1 MGSPTVLRLDAD
13 RPTTPFASGEK
24 ELLIGGQWR
33 PASTGNTIE
42 TVDPTTEDV
51 LASIGAGS
59 PEDVGHAVNAAR
71 RAFTEGAWPAMS
83 PYERGRAILRLAGLV
98 ERHAEELAVLES
110 LEMGGPIWL
119 TRYMIGHVVEVLH
132 HYAGWPGKIY
142 GDAAPAGPGMLTY
155 TRRQPVGVVVG
166 ITAWN
171 GPLLQVSWK
180 LGPALATG
188 NTIVLKPAE
197 QASLSALR
205 LGELVQEA
213 DLPPGVV
220 NILTGGRE
228 TGDALIRHP
237 GVNKIAFTGSTAV
250 GKRILTASADQLAR
264 VTLELGGKS
273 PFIVFADADLES
285 AASSAAGAF
294 CTGSGQGCVAGT
306 RIFVADEVREDFMS
320 LLAKAVATQQLG
332 DPFHADTK
340 LGPLASR
347 EHYERV
353 TEYFDVARRDTA
365 SILLGGELPATTGLF
380 VQPTVFGDVGNDSR
394 VAQEE
399 IFGPMA
405 VLMSF
410 ASEDEAIRLGND
422 TMYGLAASVWTRDL
436 GRAHRMAERLDCGT
450 VWLNSYGVMSAGPQP
465 FGGFKQS
472 GIGREH
478 GIAVL
483 DEYTETKS
491 VFVAM

>member
-1 MGSPTVLRLDAD
+1 MAAPTVLTLGTE
-13 RPTTPFASGEK
+13 RPATPFASGRK
-24 ELLIGGQWR
+24 QLLIGGQWR
-33 PASTGNTIE
+33 PASTGATLD
-42 TVDPTTEDV
+42 TVDPTTEQV
-51 LASIGAGS
+51 LASLAS
-59 PEDVGHAVNAAR
+59 ASADDVGDAAAAAR
-71 RAFTEGAWPAMS
+71 RAFTDGPWPAMT
-83 PYERGRAILRLAGLV
+83 PYERGRALLRVAELT
-98 ERHAEELAVLES
+98 ERHAEELATLES

-119 TRYMIGHVVEVLH
+119 TRYMIAHVVEVLH

-142 GDAAPAGPGMLTY
+142 GQSAPAGPGLLSY
-155 TRRQPVGVVVG
+155 TRRPPIGVVAG

-171 GPLLQVSWK
+171 GPLLQLSWK

-188 NTIVLKPAE
+188 NTIILKPAE
-197 QASLSALR
+197 QASLSTLR
-205 LGELVQEA
+205 FGELIQEA

-220 NILTGGRE
+220 NIVTGGRE
-228 TGDALIRHP
+228 TGEAIVGHP
-237 GVNKIAFTGSTAV
+237 GVDKISFTGSTAV
-250 GKRILTASADQLAR
+250 GKRILAASVDRLAR

-273 PFIVFADADLES
+273 PTIVFADADLP
-285 AASSAAGAF
+285 AAAEAAAGAF
-294 CTGSGQGCVAGT
+294 CAGSGQGCVAGT
-306 RIFVADEVREDFMS
+306 RIFVAEPVREEFLA
-320 LLAKAVATQQLG
+320 LLAKSVEAYQLG

-340 LGPLASR
+340 MGPLASR

-353 TEYFDVARRDTA
+353 SGYFDIARRDTA
-365 SILLGGELPATTGLF
+365 SVLLGGELPATTGLF
-380 VQPTVFGDVGNDSR
+380 VQPTVFGDVGNDAR

-410 ASEDEAIRLGND
+410 PTEDDAVRLGND
-422 TMYGLAASVWTRDL
+422 TSYGLAASVWTRDV
-436 GRAHRMAERLDCGT
+436 GRAHRLAERLDCGT
-450 VWLNSYGVMSAGPQP
+450 VWLNTYGVMSAGTQP

-478 GIAVL
+478 GTAVL